1 MVYNGK
7 EDVFMKKAAKITA
20 ALAMMGL
27 LAFAAAGC
35 GGDDF
40 AKSGGAKET
49 GKFCVNKFADRHE
62 TNENFFSWV
71 VMRYGP
77 GGCLV

>member
-1 MVYNGK
+1 MIYNGK

-35 GGDDF
+35 GGDDS
-40 AKSGGAKET
+40 AKAVWLKI
-49 GKFCVNKFADRHE
+49 R
-62 TNENFFSWV
+62 
-71 VMRYGP
+71 
-77 GGCLV
+77 

>member
-35 GGDDF
+35 GGDDS
-40 AKSGGAKET
+40 AKSSAAKDT
-49 GKFCVNKFADRHE
+49 VKFGV
-62 TNENFFSWV
+62 TNLPTALKLPIISSA
-71 VMRYGP
+71 G
-77 GGCLV
+77 L

>member
-7 EDVFMKKAAKITA
+7 EDVFMKKTAKITA

-35 GGDDF
+35 GGDDS
-40 AKSGGAKET
+40 AKSGAATALNLPIISSAG
-49 GKFCVNKFADRHE
+49 
-62 TNENFFSWV
+62 
-71 VMRYGP
+71 
-77 GGCLV
+77 L